1 MRLLGVRLACYDR
14 TGRDPTSPM
23 TDHRSRAD
31 LLSLAVHEFRTP
43 VAVVS
48 GYLRMLL
55 RHFGD
60 TLTEQQ
66 RKLLQESEKSC
77 GNLANLLSEASELAN
92 LEAGKVNVRREPVA
106 IFELLKQ
113 VAGGVHEAED
123 RGVTLQ
129 VRDGGHAPVIMGD
142 PDRLRTAL
150 ASLLAATLRERA
162 ESGVVVAAGA
172 VAKDTSPPVVV
183 IAVGDEQTAQQLA
196 ASAGAASEPFD
207 EYRGGLGFRLPIAAR
222 IIEAHGGRVSSP
234 VAARGRLAIVL
245 SLPLATESER
255 AA

>member
-1 MRLLGVRLACYDR
+1 
-14 TGRDPTSPM
+14 M
-23 TDHRSRAD
+23 TDHRDRAE

-43 VAVVS
+43 VSVVS

-77 GNLANLLSEASELAN
+77 GSLANLLSEASELAN

-113 VAGGVHEAED
+113 VADGVHEAED
-123 RGVTLQ
+123 RGVKLQ
-129 VRDGGHAPVIMGD
+129 VRDNGHGAVIMGD
-142 PDRLRTAL
+142 PDRLRTAI
-150 ASLLAATLRERA
+150 AALLAATLRERA

-172 VAKDTSPPVVV
+172 VLRDASPPTAV
-183 IAVGDEQTAQQLA
+183 IAVGDEHGAEQLA
-196 ASAGAASEPFD
+196 TVGAALADGFD
-207 EYRGGLGFRLPIAAR
+207 EYRGGMGFRLPIAAR

-234 VAARGRLAIVL
+234 VAARGRLTIVL
-245 SLPLATESER
+245 SLPLAAESER
-255 AA
+255 VA